1 MSNVNPLLE
10 ISTLPN
16 HAPAFDKIQDE
27 HFLPAV
33 EAAIAEARENIDKIK
48 ADPSEPDFMNTIA
61 ALENASETLGTVT
74 SIFYNQ
80 LSAAGNDTLHDLA
93 EKIGPLGAAFSND
106 VLLDETLFARVK
118 AVYDEKETL
127 GLSAEQ
133 DTILEDTYQ
142 AFVRGGAMLDDQ
154 KKERLREIS
163 QHLSVLGPTFMNNVT
178 KSAEQFEM
186 LIENESDLSGLPESA
201 ISGARHAAEEK
212 GHEGKWLF
220 TLEFPSFGP
229 FIQYADKR
237 ELREK
242 IWRAFSSRAYG
253 DDYDNCDTILKIVR
267 LRDERA
273 KLIGYQ
279 NHAEYVLERRMA
291 ESADTVMAFLE
302 KLKNAY
308 KPGAEKELKELQDF
322 AKEKDG
328 LDDLKPWD
336 VGYYAEKL
344 KQERFHFSS
353 EDLRPYFPLEN
364 VLNGCF
370 THFSQLFGL
379 SFTANENYPAWHKDV
394 TAYDVT
400 EEKTG
405 RFIGTLYADFHPR
418 TGKKDGAWKTSYRD
432 QGLFHGKVERPVI
445 AIVCNFTKPT
455 KDTPSL
461 LTHGEVQTLFHE
473 MGHAVHALL
482 SDVTYSAV
490 AGTNVKWDFVELP
503 SQLQENWTFRKE
515 TLDLFARHY
524 KTGEKI
530 PAELVEKLNKARNF
544 MVAWG
549 GLRQVNF
556 GILDMAWHTN
566 DPAKI
571 SDVAA
576 FEDAETAETSLFPRL
591 AGPAS
596 TAFSHIFA
604 GGYAAGYYSYKWA
617 EVLDADTFEAFL
629 ENGLYDKETAEKYK
643 QEILS
648 KGGSEHPTILYRRFR
663 GRDADPDALLR
674 REGLAPPDK
683 KAA

>member
-1 MSNVNPLLE
+1 
-10 ISTLPN
+10 
-16 HAPAFDKIQDE
+16 
-27 HFLPAV
+27 
-33 EAAIAEARENIDKIK
+33 
-48 ADPSEPDFMNTIA
+48 
-61 ALENASETLGTVT
+61 
-74 SIFYNQ
+74 
-80 LSAAGNDTLHDLA
+80 
-93 EKIGPLGAAFSND
+93 
-106 VLLDETLFARVK
+106 
-118 AVYDEKETL
+118 
-127 GLSAEQ
+127 
-133 DTILEDTYQ
+133 
-142 AFVRGGAMLDDQ
+142 
-154 KKERLREIS
+154 
-163 QHLSVLGPTFMNNVT
+163 
-178 KSAEQFEM
+178 
-186 LIENESDLSGLPESA
+186 
-201 ISGARHAAEEK
+201 
-212 GHEGKWLF
+212 
-220 TLEFPSFGP
+220 
-229 FIQYADKR
+229 
-237 ELREK
+237 
-242 IWRAFSSRAYG
+242 
-253 DDYDNCDTILKIVR
+253 
-267 LRDERA
+267 
-273 KLIGYQ
+273 
-279 NHAEYVLERRMA
+279 
-291 ESADTVMAFLE
+291 
-302 KLKNAY
+302 
-308 KPGAEKELKELQDF
+308 
-322 AKEKDG
+322 
-328 LDDLKPWD
+328 
-336 VGYYAEKL
+336 
-344 KQERFHFSS
+344 
-353 EDLRPYFPLEN
+353 
-364 VLNGCF
+364 
-370 THFSQLFGL
+370 
-379 SFTANENYPAWHKDV
+379 
-394 TAYDVT
+394 
-400 EEKTG
+400 
-405 RFIGTLYADFHPR
+405 
-418 TGKKDGAWKTSYRD
+418 
-432 QGLFHGKVERPVI
+432 
-445 AIVCNFTKPT
+445 
-455 KDTPSL
+455 
-461 LTHGEVQTLFHE
+461 